1 MFQLYLFDQLYFICI
16 CIYYDHMCCCVVLC
30 PCMLSPLFRIVL
42 DLEKHLHT
50 HPVQKVLDIGIITF
64 YSAQV
69 KTIKLQLQKHGVRV
83 DGSNNAPFRVKVMS
97 NHKKSVGF
105 LKDFQRLNVALTR
118 AKHHLV
124 MIGDT
129 DTLQQSDCNDL
140 QNLIVE
146 MKGRSVVV
154 DQEHAFRHEAH
165 HSSWCLLAW

>member
-1 MFQLYLFDQLYFICI
+1 
-16 CIYYDHMCCCVVLC
+16 
-30 PCMLSPLFRIVL
+30 MLSPLFRIVL

-97 NHKKSVGF
+97 VDGFQGSEAEIIILSFVRSNHKKSVGF

-154 DQEHAFRHEAH
+154 DQERAFRHEAH
-165 HSSWCLLAW
+165 HSS